1 MINKKLKNNIKS
13 IQIKK
18 KRFQINRI
26 KIYILFV
33 KYTTN
38 YTIFS

>member
-1 MINKKLKNNIKS
+1 MINKKLKSDLES

-26 KIYILFV
+26 KIYILFA

-38 YTIFS
+38 YITFS